1 MKKVPSIA
9 KQTLTAKNLKR
20 AVFFRSCR
28 QITRIAITDG
38 LCLFSIVSIKCG
50 SKIW

>member
-1 MKKVPSIA
+1 MTKVASIA
-9 KQTLTAKNLKR
+9 KQTLTVKNVKR

-38 LCLFSIVSIKCG
+38 LCLFSIVSYKM
-50 SKIW
+50 WF